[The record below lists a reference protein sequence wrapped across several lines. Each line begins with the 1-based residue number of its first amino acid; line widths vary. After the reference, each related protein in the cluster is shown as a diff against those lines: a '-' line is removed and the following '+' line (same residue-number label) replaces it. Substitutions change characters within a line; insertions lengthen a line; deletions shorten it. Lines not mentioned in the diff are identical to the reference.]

1 MSFFAPIDLKKA
13 IDKAMS
19 MSADEALKQLDI
31 SGLQG
36 RGGAGFPTGT
46 KWKSCKKEKNA
57 EKYVVVNIDEG
68 LPSTFKDWVL
78 LIDEA
83 NR

>member
-1 MSFFAPIDLKKA
+1 
-13 IDKAMS
+13 MS
-19 MSADEALKQLDI
+19 MSNEEALKQLDL

-36 RGGAGFPTGT
+36 RGGAGFPTAT
-46 KWKSCKKEKNA
+46 KWKSCMKERNP